1 MKLTR
6 SVRHNIIANF
16 TGNVWRGIFNL
27 AFIPVYIKLMGVE
40 VYGLLGIF
48 MSLSA
53 LFVLLD
59 MGLSTTLS
67 RELSR
72 LSVIENS
79 AQESRNLVRTFEVV
93 YWLISIVIGASV
105 IILAPLI
112 AEYWI
117 NSASISTEIIEQT
130 LLIMGMLLAFQ
141 WPRAIYIGGLE
152 GLQRQVLYNVIKTL
166 SMLARHIGAVL
177 VLTFISPSILY
188 FFYWQSIVALIT
200 TIVLAV
206 YLWKSLPE
214 SNGRSKFDKNLFV
227 KNWKFVSGV
236 MGISLGTVL
245 LTQIDKIILS
255 KMLTLE
261 VFSYYMLATTVA
273 TVIMSL
279 VSPIHTALFPKL
291 SQLVVK
297 KDENG
302 ISDLYHRGCQ
312 LASIIILP
320 ISITMIFFSK
330 EILST
335 WIGDPTV
342 VNNTHMLLSLLI
354 VGTTIKAYMTLP
366 YTLQLA
372 HGWTKLAFYKN
383 VIAVIIIIPSMLWAA
398 QMYQGI
404 GAAWVLI
411 ILYLG
416 LLIFEINIMHKR
428 ILKDNM
434 RKRYGYDVF
443 IPVLIVSIIG
453 LATHEIHDIF
463 PIDVS
468 EVITAL
474 AVLCTLL
481 FSFMA
486 SAWATGN
493 LNVRVMSL
501 LKIKERKKIV

>member
-1 MKLTR
+1 MKLTP
-6 SVRHNIIANF
+6 SVRHNIVANF

-40 VYGLLGIF
+40 VYGLLGVF

-72 LSVIENS
+72 LSIIENS
-79 AQESRNLVRTFEVV
+79 EQESRNLVRTFEVI
-93 YWLISIVIGASV
+93 YWLIGIVIGAAV

-117 NSASISTEIIEQT
+117 NSASVSTEIIEQT
-130 LLIMGMLLAFQ
+130 LLIMGILLAFQ

-152 GLQRQVLYNVIKTL
+152 GLQHQVLYNIIKTL
-166 SMLARHIGAVL
+166 SMLVRHIGAVL
-177 VLTFISPSILY
+177 ILTFISSSILY
-188 FFYWQSIVALIT
+188 FFYWQSFVALIT

-206 YLWKSLPE
+206 YLWKSLPK
-214 SNGRSKFDKNLFV
+214 SNSRSKFDKNLFV

-255 KMLTLE
+255 KTLTLE

-279 VSPIHTALFPKL
+279 VSPIHTALFPRL
-291 SQLVVK
+291 SQLVVQ
-297 KDENG
+297 KDEAG
-302 ISDLYHRGCQ
+302 ISNLYHRGCQ
-312 LASIIILP
+312 LASIVILP

-342 VNNTHMLLSLLI
+342 VNNTHVLLSLLI

-383 VIAVIIIIPSMLWAA
+383 VIAVIIIAPSMLWAV

-411 ILYLG
+411 ILYSG
-416 LLIFEINIMHKR
+416 LLVVEIIIMHGR
-428 ILKDNM
+428 ILKGNI
-434 RKRYGYDVF
+434 RKRYDYDVLMP
-443 IPVLIVSIIG
+443 ILIVGIIG
-453 LATHEIHDIF
+453 LAAHEIHDMF

-468 EVITAL
+468 AVITAL
-474 AVLCTLL
+474 VVLCTFL

-486 SAWATGN
+486 SAWSTGN

-501 LKIKERKKIV
+501 LKIKKRKRTV

>member
-16 TGNVWRGIFNL
+16 TGNVWRGVFNL

-40 VYGLLGIF
+40 VYGLLGVF

-79 AQESRNLVRTFEVV
+79 AQESRNLVRTFEAV
-93 YWLISIVIGASV
+93 YWLIGIVIGASV

-130 LLIMGMLLAFQ
+130 LLVMGMLLAFQ

-152 GLQRQVLYNVIKTL
+152 GLQRQILYNVIKTL
-166 SMLARHIGAVL
+166 SMLARHLGAVL

-188 FFYWQSIVALIT
+188 FFYWQSFVALIT

-206 YLWKSLPE
+206 YLWKSLPKF
-214 SNGRSKFDKNLFV
+214 NGRSKFDKNLFV

-236 MGISLGTVL
+236 MGISLGAVL
-245 LTQIDKIILS
+245 LAQIDKIILS

-273 TVIMSL
+273 TIIMSL
-279 VSPIHTALFPKL
+279 VSPIHTALFPRL

-297 KDENG
+297 KDENS

-335 WIGDPTV
+335 WVRDPTV

-398 QMYQGI
+398 QVYQGI

-416 LLIFEINIMHKR
+416 LLIFEIIIMHKR
-428 ILKDNM
+428 ILKGNM
-434 RKRYGYDVF
+434 KNRYGYDVF

-453 LATHEIHDIF
+453 LAAHEIHDIF
-463 PIDVS
+463 PIEVS
-468 EVITAL
+468 EVITVL
-474 AVLCTLL
+474 AVLLYTFFL
-481 FSFMA
+481 FYGLCM
-486 SAWATGN
+486 GN
-493 LNVRVMSL
+493 RQPKC
-501 LKIKERKKIV
+501 KIYVVAKNKKVK